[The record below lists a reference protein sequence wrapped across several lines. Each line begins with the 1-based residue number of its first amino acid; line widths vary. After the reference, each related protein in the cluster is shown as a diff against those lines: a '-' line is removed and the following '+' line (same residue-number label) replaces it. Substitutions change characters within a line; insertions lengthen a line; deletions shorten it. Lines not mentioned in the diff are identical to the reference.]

1 VTLSFEA
8 LLLAVTWA
16 IGWLLCWRLP
26 QLPAARHTSRHAR
39 VSVVIP
45 ARNEAARLPKV
56 LAALATQTRP
66 ADEVLVVDDDSDDET
81 ASVAAAGGAQ
91 VVAAPALPDGWTG
104 KAWACWTGAAHATG
118 DALVFLDADTEPSP
132 DLLVRLEAALERGGD
147 KSDLH
152 PTGTRGSGGGP
163 GLVSVMPYHCMERQ
177 YERLS
182 AFFSVI
188 SLMGVGAASARRSAP
203 ITGAYGPCL
212 ACRRADYDA
221 VGGHEAVRDAVVDD
235 VALARR
241 FRVAGLPVRVRGGRD
256 AIRFRLYGGGLRD
269 LVEGWSKNFASGAG
283 STPIVRFLLVFAWVV
298 GVGTAAQAP
307 VRQAVAAVAGWPGP
321 GVVWW
326 LGFGAFALQLAIMLR
341 PLGNYTWAP
350 VLFPIPLAAWFV
362 IFFRSIVLTA
372 RGAVRWKGRVVP
384 VKR

>member
-8 LLLAVTWA
+8 LLLAVTWV

-26 QLPAARHTSRHAR
+26 QLPRTADAGARRR

-45 ARNEAARLPKV
+45 ARNEAARLPKL
-56 LAALATQTRP
+56 LAALVAQTTP

-81 ASVAAAGGAQ
+81 AAVAAAGGAL

-118 DALVFLDADTEPSP
+118 DVLVFLDADTEPSP
-132 DLLVRLEAALERGGD
+132 DLLVRLVAALERGGD
-147 KSDLH
+147 
-152 PTGTRGSGGGP
+152 TA

-188 SLMGVGAASARRSAP
+188 SVMGVGAASARRAAP

-221 VGGHEAVRDAVVDD
+221 VGGHEAVRDVIVDD

-241 FRVAGLPVRVRGGRD
+241 FRAAGLPVRVQGGRD
-256 AIRFRLYGGGLRD
+256 AIRFRLYAGGLSD
-269 LVEGWSKNFASGAG
+269 LVDGWSKNIAAGAG
-283 STPIVRFLLVFAWVV
+283 STPIVRLLLVFAWVV

-307 VRQAVAAVAGWPGP
+307 VRQTIAAVAGWPGP

-326 LGFGAFALQLAIMLR
+326 IGFGAFALQLAIMLR
-341 PLGNYTWAP
+341 PLGNYTWAS

-384 VKR
+384 VRR